1 MSFQEGIQD
10 CNMNL
15 NLGINQRK
23 DKKLH
28 FKFVLKQALNS
39 ISLEYLT
46 LMHEDG
52 DKISRTKD
60 STKIMELKKCLN
72 SLSLKASNCKE
83 L

>member
-1 MSFQEGIQD
+1 
-10 CNMNL
+10 MNL
-15 NLGINQRK
+15 NLGINQRQ

-46 LMHEDG
+46 LMHQDG

-60 STKIMELKKCLN
+60 STKIMKLKKSLN
-72 SLSLKASNCKE
+72 ILSLKASNCKK

>member
-1 MSFQEGIQD
+1 MSFQEGTQD

-28 FKFVLKQALNS
+28 FEIVLKQALNS

-46 LMHEDG
+46 LMHQDG
-52 DKISRTKD
+52 DKIARTKD
-60 STKIMELKKCLN
+60 YKDYGSKKVSRQPIIKCH
-72 SLSLKASNCKE
+72 
-83 L
+83 